1 MFFFKLV
8 ATDKGGVMQL
18 RIKTTNEDGCEVEEV
33 WLLKSGLSSL
43 LYCAHDCPESLRREI
58 DAALRQERTETNL
71 LFGLYGE
78 EEKSVPGDGDE
89 ESCGFVRV
97 MDSEATS
104 WLKENVDWIP
114 DLIDLINNSDVA
126 TLEDKQ
132 RAIRERAD
140 ATCSSVHYWRAM
152 VNVSEE
158 PMIEYARLK
167 YADASITLV
176 LKLLTGKLRL
186 RFPDDYEGPTSFGL
200 WNKTVECVE
209 RLLARASERIKT
221 VLARVA

>member
-1 MFFFKLV
+1 MLFFKLV

-58 DAALRQERTETNL
+58 DAALRQERAETNL
-71 LFGLYGE
+71 LFGIYGE

-97 MDSEATS
+97 MDSEAII
-104 WLKENVDWIP
+104 WLNENVNWMLDFTE
-114 DLIDLINNSDVA
+114 LISSDVA
-126 TLEDKQ
+126 TLEEMR
-132 RAIRERAD
+132 RAIREQTD
-140 ATCSSVHYWRAM
+140 ATRSSVRYWRAM
-152 VNVSEE
+152 GNVSEE
-158 PMIEYARLK
+158 PMIECARLK

-200 WNKTVECVE
+200 WNKTVEYVE
-209 RLLARASERIKT
+209 RLLTRASECIKR
-221 VLARVA
+221 LVANAA